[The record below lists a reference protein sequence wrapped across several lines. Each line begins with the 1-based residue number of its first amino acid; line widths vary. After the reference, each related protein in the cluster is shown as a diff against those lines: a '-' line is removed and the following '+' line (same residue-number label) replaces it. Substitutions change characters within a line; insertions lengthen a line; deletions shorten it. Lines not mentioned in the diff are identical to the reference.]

1 MRTVSCN
8 VTHEGLIASS
18 ACLGGEIAQA
28 ILYKGLEKA
37 EEILKEYLD
46 IFGEDFYLELMDH
59 GISEQAEVNKELLE
73 LAKKFGVKV
82 IATNDVHFVNADD
95 SDAHNILICLNTNRE
110 LQEDSDMSYTGQE
123 FLKTPEEMAGI
134 FSACPEAISNTR
146 EIVNKIEDFSILA
159 KDIVIPHFP
168 LPKEFTSENEYLR
181 HLAYDGAYR
190 LYPDLND
197 EIKERLDF
205 ELSVI
210 KSMGFPGYFL
220 IVQDFINAARKMGVT
235 VGPGRGSAAGSVVA
249 YCTGITN
256 VDPIK
261 YDLLF
266 ERFLNP
272 ERISMPDIDVD
283 FDDEGRGKVLKYV
296 VEKYGEER
304 VAQIIT
310 FGSMDAIIKAH
321 NLTLPDDFT
330 KRWLLENGEDKIT
343 PEQLEV
349 QYPSYADS
357 FRWRLIEGKI
367 LKQNN
372 IEVTDDDI
380 RNHVKS
386 WFTSPNAET
395 PSPEQEETL
404 NKIVD
409 SMLTNAEEVKRI
421 NDQLYDERL
430 KAYFRENITV
440 NHQQV
445 SYAEFIAKAY
455 EHRH

>member
-1 MRTVSCN
+1 MKITQESTGEQTAVIKVEIELEDYQEKVSKSLKDLQHKANIPGFRPGHVPFGMINKMYGPN
-8 VTHEGLIASS
+8 VKFEEINKTLSEGLDEYIKSNNIEL
-18 ACLGGEIAQA
+18 LGHP
-28 ILYKGLEKA
+28 L
-37 EEILKEYLD
+37 
-46 IFGEDFYLELMDH
+46 
-59 GISEQAEVNKELLE
+59 VNKEKTKEMDNESQTNFEFFFDLGFAPKFE
-73 LAKKFGVKV
+73 LKVDKDIAVDYFDIVVGDKEVNDYITGMQRRHGALIEVDLTEEEDAVKGTFVQLDENGAEKADGIKSENSIMISVINDEAIRNQFIGKKPGDKIVFNPAKAFEKPGDIAMFLNIKKEEAATLDSNVEFTIEKISRLQLAELNQEFFAKVFPNQNIETEEQMKELVKV
-82 IATNDVHFVNADD
+82 GMQQSMTN
-95 SDAHNILICLNTNRE
+95 E
-110 LQEDSDMSYTGQE
+110 
-123 FLKTPEEMAGI
+123 
-134 FSACPEAISNTR
+134 
-146 EIVNKIEDFSILA
+146 
-159 KDIVIPHFP
+159 
-168 LPKEFTSENEYLR
+168 SESS
-181 HLAYDGAYR
+181 
-190 LYPDLND
+190 
-197 EIKERLDF
+197 F
-205 ELSVI
+205 
-210 KSMGFPGYFL
+210 M
-220 IVQDFINAARKMGVT
+220 NAA
-235 VGPGRGSAAGSVVA
+235 
-249 YCTGITN
+249 
-256 VDPIK
+256 
-261 YDLLF
+261 
-266 ERFLNP
+266 
-272 ERISMPDIDVD
+272 
-283 FDDEGRGKVLKYV
+283 
-296 VEKYGEER
+296 
-304 VAQIIT
+304 
-310 FGSMDAIIKAH
+310 MDAIIKAH

-330 KRWLLENGEDKIT
+330 KRWLLENAEDKIT

-357 FRWRLIEGKI
+357 FRWKLIEGKI